1 MLDRSAAVVSRVSS
15 SYGGRVLTPGTAL
28 AKNGLFLFQVL
39 VTLAV
44 SFVPAVLS
52 VAVANRVSLNNKDL
66 SFVPILVGLGMTG
79 LLLWVLIGQLLRNP
93 WSSRYVYNKTLAE
106 FQNRPDSIVDL
117 TNPEAILIEV
127 VPRRNW
133 GKLTLEN
140 AEDQGFLCVDQERR
154 QLLFEGDKNRYRIPA
169 EAVRSCEV
177 EVMNPSE
184 SRSAPIACVVLTFQ
198 DEKIGEREVPLLPRR
213 TIAGA
218 NLGTNYVE
226 RANEL
231 YRRMQSLLAE
241 QSLLAATASSGGE
254 FR

>member
-1 MLDRSAAVVSRVSS
+1 MLDRSAAVVSRVPSP
-15 SYGGRVLTPGTAL
+15 YCGRVLTSGAAL

-52 VAVANRVSLNNKDL
+52 VAVANRVNNKDL
-66 SFVPILVGLGMTG
+66 SFVPILVGLGLTG
-79 LLLWVLIGQLLRNP
+79 LLLWLFIGQLLRNP
-93 WSSRYVYNKTLAE
+93 WSSRYIYNKTLAE

-117 TNPEAILIEV
+117 TNPDAILIEV

-177 EVMNPSE
+177 EVMNPNE
-184 SRSAPIACVVLTFQ
+184 SRSAPIACVVLTFH
-198 DEKIGEREVPLLPRR
+198 DERIGEREVPLLPRR

-231 YRRMQSLLAE
+231 YRRLQSLLGE
-241 QSLLAATASSGGE
+241 QSLLATASAGGE

>member
-15 SYGGRVLTPGTAL
+15 PYGGRVLTPGTAL
-28 AKNGLFLFQVL
+28 AKNGLFLLQVL

-66 SFVPILVGLGMTG
+66 SFVPILVGLGLTG
-79 LLLWVLIGQLLRNP
+79 LLLWLLIGQLLRNP

-106 FQNRPDSIVDL
+106 FQNRPDSVVDL
-117 TNPEAILIEV
+117 TNPDAILIEV

-140 AEDQGFLCVDQERR
+140 AEDQGFLCVDTERR

-169 EAVRSCEV
+169 EAV
-177 EVMNPSE
+177 
-184 SRSAPIACVVLTFQ
+184 
-198 DEKIGEREVPLLPRR
+198 
-213 TIAGA
+213 
-218 NLGTNYVE
+218 
-226 RANEL
+226 
-231 YRRMQSLLAE
+231 
-241 QSLLAATASSGGE
+241 
-254 FR
+254 